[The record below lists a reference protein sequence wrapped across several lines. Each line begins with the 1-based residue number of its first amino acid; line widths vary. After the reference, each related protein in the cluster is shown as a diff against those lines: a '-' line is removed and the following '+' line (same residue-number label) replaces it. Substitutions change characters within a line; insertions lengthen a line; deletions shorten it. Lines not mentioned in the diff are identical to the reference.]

1 MVDLIITGFVSA
13 VIGFSLAIL
22 VFALLNASGRD

>member
-22 VFALLNASGRD
+22 VFALLNAGGRD

>member
-1 MVDLIITGFVSA
+1 MAELIITGFASA
-13 VIGFSLAIL
+13 VFGFALAIL